1 MATLRDILNNVDI
14 KVEIQAQAK
23 SSYSKE
29 LIEAQLARQDLPL
42 DQREYLEKLRNKK
55 YGVQ

>member
-42 DQREYLEKLRNKK
+42 DQRQYLENLKK
-55 YGVQ
+55 RKFNN